1 MALNKNG
8 KRNREDGQSG
18 MKEYYVSLKP
28 EKAANRPASLNGINK
43 QLP

>member
-1 MALNKNG
+1 MVLNKNG
-8 KRNREDGQSG
+8 KRNRNDESG
-18 MKEYYVSLKP
+18 LKEYYVSLKP

>member
-1 MALNKNG
+1 MVLNKNS
-8 KRNREDGQSG
+8 KRNRNDDSG
-18 MKEYYVSLKP
+18 LKEYYVGLKP

>member
-1 MALNKNG
+1 MVLNKNS
-8 KRNREDGQSG
+8 KRNRNDQSSL
-18 MKEYYVSLKP
+18 KEYYVSLKP